1 MRRRPGQSLRIGVG
15 LHAVSLLRTSRWFK
29 PALTLVAEAAVDADV
44 TLAPERAIAAALERL
59 LADGAHANW
68 PATIVLDD
76 ALTRLWQVTP
86 PQGVATLADL
96 QGATALRFQAL
107 YGDSP
112 AGWELQADWDS
123 GAAFFAAAV
132 PKPLLA
138 ALTAS
143 AAGHRL
149 AIVEVVPHFIDA
161 WNRWHGA
168 LKTGA
173 WFGLVHER
181 VLTLAAV
188 EARRL
193 RAVRALP
200 LPAGVDAGMLAQLV
214 AREALLLDLAPP
226 ALLQLCGD
234 VPAALNAVD
243 GPVPGSTSAM
253 RIVMLDGGRRALVMP
268 PLASTLSPALAPT
281 LASALASTLSPAV
294 ALACNGSPA

>member
-15 LHAVSLLRTSRWFK
+15 PHAVSLLRTSRWFK
-29 PALTLVAEAAVDADV
+29 PGLTVVAEAAVDAGDS
-44 TLAPERAIAAALERL
+44 TMAPETAIAAALERL
-59 LADGAHANW
+59 LAGGVHAGW

-96 QGATALRFQAL
+96 QGATAVRFQAL

-123 GAAFFAAAV
+123 GRAFFAAAM

-138 ALTAS
+138 ALAAA
-143 AAGHRL
+143 AAGHQL
-149 AIVEVVPHFIDA
+149 AIVEVVPHFVDA

-168 LKTGA
+168 LKEGA

-181 VLTLAAV
+181 VLTLAAI
-188 EARRL
+188 EGRRL

-200 LPAGVDAGMLAQLV
+200 LPAVVHADALTQIV
-214 AREALLLDLAPP
+214 AREALLQGLAPP

-234 VPAALNAVD
+234 APATLNTAA
-243 GPVPGSTSAM
+243 STAAM
-253 RIVMLDGGRRALVMP
+253 RIALLDLGRRARMG
-268 PLASTLSPALAPT
+268 AALSPAA
-281 LASALASTLSPAV
+281 ALAA
-294 ALACNGSPA
+294 NGSSSGGSAGNGAGSHAGGQA